1 MRQRKAKIAWGKIC
15 FWLAT
20 AVLVGII
27 TWINVN
33 RFKHNIYANYE
44 KVVDYGRVRED
55 IIKIN
60 PVMTA
65 IFYIGKNEE
74 KRIYT
79 YFEHSVNYRR
89 SGVKMV
95 IVPKFLTPDTVDVVE
110 KLYAEINKHNRIGQI
125 ALVFDDE
132 GHVQKHKTLLQN
144 VMHTQNMEIFAI
156 DAEHIQDEQ
165 YIEKY
170 LQKEGGLVVVL
181 ADLTEGL
188 SDNFLVQEAVYL
200 AQKYG
205 YKMSVFDAVDTKIAQ
220 AIEKDY
226 SALLAL
232 QQGKVE
238 EPLQVQQKHNLE
250 QYEKRYG
257 QLLRHWFDLNIS
269 RAVENLPPMWPLK
282 SDETYRLYDRG
293 ILYAQAGQFEKLVNN
308 QGIVVALVRMAQRFV
323 HKNAAT
329 NDVHLYLLTENEKV
343 EPQTGELDFDDG
355 VYLRYKNHKAV
366 VLPKQRPEDW
376 SSLIKLL
383 KQKAKISD
391 YIEETDLKFYKF
403 KAVEIDNEN

>member
-1 MRQRKAKIAWGKIC
+1 
-15 FWLAT
+15 
-20 AVLVGII
+20 
-27 TWINVN
+27 
-33 RFKHNIYANYE
+33 
-44 KVVDYGRVRED
+44 
-55 IIKIN
+55 
-60 PVMTA
+60 
-65 IFYIGKNEE
+65 
-74 KRIYT
+74 
-79 YFEHSVNYRR
+79 
-89 SGVKMV
+89 
-95 IVPKFLTPDTVDVVE
+95 
-110 KLYAEINKHNRIGQI
+110 
-125 ALVFDDE
+125 
-132 GHVQKHKTLLQN
+132 
-144 VMHTQNMEIFAI
+144 MHTQNMEIFAI